1 MLEKDRILENN
12 IKIERSDNIHRSGE
26 KYYQYIVSEEFEN
39 IYDSFV
45 DMYIEG
51 TSCIDISDVFNTG
64 YEAAKSLVE
73 CAKEYVEKN
82 ILTDKFPDSQEYVKS
97 LC

>member
-1 MLEKDRILENN
+1 MKN
-12 IKIERSDNIHRSGE
+12 III
-26 KYYQYIVSEEFEN
+26 SEEFEN

-51 TSCIDISDVFNTG
+51 TSCIDISDIFNTG
-64 YEAAKSLVE
+64 YEAAKLLVNE